1 MAWTDPFVSAFERV
15 GWWLGEHVPQ
25 PIQHVFERFVF
36 RAQQLGRAV
45 QHVVVTALLFVLYVF
60 GVGATRLL
68 VALAARRYLRMYT
81 TGPVQDSYWLEAEG
95 YELDPE
101 RLHGQI

>member
-1 MAWTDPFVSAFERV
+1 MAWYDPVVGAWERL

-25 PIQHVFERFVF
+25 PIQRALERVLS
-36 RAQQLGRAV
+36 RARQLGRAA
-45 QHVVVTALLFVLYVF
+45 QTVVVTVLLFVLYVL
-60 GVGATRLL
+60 GVGLTRLL
-68 VALAARRYLRMYT
+68 VAVFARRYLDMYT
-81 TGPVQDSYWLEAEG
+81 TGPAQDSYWIDAPD